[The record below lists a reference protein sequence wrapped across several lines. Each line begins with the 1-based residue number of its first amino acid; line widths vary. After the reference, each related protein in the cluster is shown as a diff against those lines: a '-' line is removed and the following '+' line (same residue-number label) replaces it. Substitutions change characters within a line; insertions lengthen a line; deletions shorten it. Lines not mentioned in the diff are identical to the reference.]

1 MKAGA
6 YQQPTASTTL
16 SSTNKK
22 HHQIM
27 LLTAYGRQQAGHK
40 KKPVS
45 PAAVSHT
52 TQGSPSAMNRS
63 SGRKATPTS
72 S

>member
-1 MKAGA
+1 MKAGTT

-27 LLTAYGRQQAGHK
+27 LLTAYGRQYK
-40 KKPVS
+40 KKQVS
-45 PAAVSHT
+45 PAAISHT